1 MKPNLKVASARR
13 FSRDDRSEDHGAS
26 FPRIEFGFQS
36 GDFGNSNGGGSW
48 PPRRPGFTKLAREV
62 LRADASQS
70 FRLESA
76 VLGFVTLVAAWPIA
90 VMIHEVIRLL
100 R

>member
-13 FSRDDRSEDHGAS
+13 FSRDDRLDNQGAS
-26 FPRIEFGFQS
+26 FPRIEFSFQI
-36 GDFGNSNGGGSW
+36 GDFGDSDGGGSW
-48 PPRRPGFTKLAREV
+48 PPRRPGFTRLAREV
-62 LRADASQS
+62 LRTDASQS

-76 VLGFVTLVAAWPIA
+76 VLGFITLVAAWPIA